1 MSEGRRP
8 RRVAETIRKH
18 VAEALG
24 RELFD
29 PRFGLLAVTRVDIGP
44 DLSNAKVY
52 VRSLSGSVSE
62 PERKSI
68 EKAANKAVPTLRRG
82 LGARLGIKKTP
93 ALSFS
98 YDTGQ
103 DAIDRV
109 EALLGEIERD
119 EASRSGE

>member
-1 MSEGRRP
+1 VSDGRRP

-29 PRFGLLAVTRVDIGP
+29 PRLAHLAVTRVEIGA
-44 DLSNAKVY
+44 DLSLARVF
-52 VRSLSGSVSE
+52 VRSLTGSVSE
-62 PERKSI
+62 SERQLI
-68 EKAANKAVPTLRRG
+68 EKAANRAAPALRRG
-82 LGARLGIKKTP
+82 LGTRLGIKKTP
-93 ALSFS
+93 ELAFS

-109 EALLGEIERD
+109 EELLGEIARE
-119 EASRSGE
+119 SSTRSS